1 MRAKFENR
9 KAKELKDLIKEEEA
23 RVDDW
28 KKKMTADID
37 AK

>member
-9 KAKELKDLIKEEEA
+9 KMKDLKDLLKEEEA

-28 KKKMTADID
+28 KKKMAADIE